1 MTKTK
6 HISTR
11 AWMAAIAAVLM
22 ALLLLPAVT
31 AEASS
36 TEISGSRM
44 GGNNNPP
51 SEAFKQQWTH
61 GYDWTSST
69 KYFGNGDAGEHNC
82 TYYVGY
88 MLTKNGASGTPN
100 YGNATAWRGNAQ
112 ANGYTVD
119 NNPAVGSIAYWS
131 PDYGHVAYVEE
142 VGANY
147 IIISEDSWFSDQS
160 KMYFRWR
167 NITKDDAAY
176 PEAFLHIADTGAAPP
191 AQQYTVT
198 FKDWNGA
205 TLETQTVSHGNSAAL
220 PNNPTRVGY
229 SFTGWDKALTNITSD
244 TIISALY
251 EIQKYTVTFTDGTG
265 GVIGYAETEY
275 QKSATAPNPPNIEG
289 STFIRWDRA
298 FASVTGDMTVNAV
311 YGKNDGVVDVSGG
324 DRYSLILMSDKTLL
338 ATGRNNRHQ
347 LGDGTTVN
355 KKSPVQILTDVKVI
369 SAGIDHSLAVKN
381 DNTLWVWGSNDYG
394 QLGDGTTTERNTPRQ
409 VLTNVLFAYAGDSF
423 SMAIRTDGSLWT
435 WGKNN
440 DGQLGDGTRENRYT
454 PLKIMEDVTMAST
467 NRDTAAA
474 LKTDGTVWFWGLN
487 RSAITITP
495 KKVTSNCIYVSVAG
509 SNSGHYS
516 VVFCI
521 NTNGSL
527 YQHESM
533 SSSGS
538 KIADNVLS
546 VSAGFCQSTRYS
558 YISQGDPYTKIS
570 ISQNVDNSYTGH
582 YLRIKTD
589 GSLWAS
595 GYNDD
600 GAFGNNASASGSS
613 NYVTV
618 EIKIWPHKATFKNW
632 DDSVLSTQLLWRGT
646 AAQAPTTPTRT
657 GYVFS
662 GWESSF
668 SNVTADITVYA
679 AFVPEAQVPAYTVTF
694 KDWNGTT
701 LKTQSVRKGT
711 AASAPTNPVRD
722 GYAFIGWDKAFDFID
737 GDLTVTAQYSEI
749 TTPTLTIGSATGAP
763 GSTVSVPVTIV
774 NNPGIAGFTFALSF
788 DNTKLTPTEIVP
800 GVILP
805 SSITSNINAG
815 GDLSEL
821 GSVTANLVGTSNF
834 AGNGVLFTI
843 KFTVNEN
850 AQESASAL
858 TLTKSDV
865 TDQGYHD
872 IELAVIPG
880 QLNIVEFKYGNIFSG
895 SDGGDTEVDI
905 KDAVKLAQH
914 LAGWNSAA
922 LTSAEEKA
930 ADVYPDNVVDIK
942 DAVKLAQFLAGWPG
956 VILGVK

>member
-1 MTKTK
+1 MAKTK
-6 HISTR
+6 RISTR
-11 AWMAAIAAVLM
+11 VWMAAIAAVLA

-31 AEASS
+31 AEAASS
-36 TEISGSRM
+36 KSQQEAVNWAKSQIGGTIGQCVSLIKDYYSFLEAGQKTGNAVDYWDDAHIPSTGGSR
-44 GGNNNPP
+44 
-51 SEAFKQQWTH
+51 
-61 GYDWTSST
+61 
-69 KYFGNGDAGEHNC
+69 
-82 TYYVGY
+82 
-88 MLTKNGASGTPN
+88 
-100 YGNATAWRGNAQ
+100 
-112 ANGYTVD
+112 
-119 NNPAVGSIAYWS
+119 IAYTSGFVAQPGDIVVWNS
-131 PDYGHVAYVEE
+131 NRGSGYGHVAIVISADASNMTYIDRNGGSDWNLNEGTT
-142 VGANY
+142 GAQRSRNY
-147 IIISEDSWFSDQS
+147 DDVLGVIRPAFSD
-160 KMYFRWR
+160 
-167 NITKDDAAY
+167 NGGT
-176 PEAFLHIADTGAAPP
+176 PP
-191 AQQYTVT
+191 PVQQHTVT

-229 SFTGWDKALTNITSD
+229 SFTGWDKALTNITGD

-265 GVIGYAETEY
+265 GSVIGYAETEY
-275 QKSATAPNPPNIEG
+275 QKAATAPNPPNIEG

-311 YGKNDGVVDVSGG
+311 YGKNDGVADVSGG

-355 KKSPVQILTDVKVI
+355 KKSPVQILTDVKAI

-409 VLTNVLFAYAGDSF
+409 MLTNVLFAYAGDSF

-618 EIKIWPHKATFKNW
+618 EIKIYPHKATFKNW
-632 DDSVLSTQLLWRGT
+632 DDSILSTQLLWRGT
-646 AAQAPTTPTRT
+646 AAQAPATPTRS

-668 SNVTADITVYA
+668 SNVTADIIVYA
-679 AFVPEAQVPAYTVTF
+679 TFVPEAQVPAYTVTF

-774 NNPGIAGFTFALSF
+774 NNPGIAGFNFSLAF
-788 DNTKLTPTEIVP
+788 DNTKFTPTEIVP

-821 GSVTANLVGTSNF
+821 ESVTANLVGTSNF
-834 AGNGVLFTI
+834 TGNGVLFTI

-922 LTSAEEKA
+922 LTPAEEKA